1 MPAVGPR
8 EPFSFPLLEAKG
20 RELGGFDARDQRGLL
35 GRAQKIGGAREAG
48 KLRRAEQVDLRG
60 LGRSG
65 EGGFRH
71 RDASRSMREAI
82 AFQRSIPAASPAS
95 ASAPMRSATKTG
107 ARAPC
112 WRSMASAP
120 DRKSTRLN
128 PSH

>member
-71 RDASRSMREAI
+71 RDARRPLREAT
-82 AFQRSIPAASPAS
+82 AFQRPIPAASPAS
-95 ASAPMRSATKTG
+95 ASAPQG
-107 ARAPC
+107 
-112 WRSMASAP
+112 SAP
-120 DRKSTRLN
+120 KTAPRTPWWGLMG
-128 PSH
+128 

>member
-65 EGGFRH
+65 AGGFR
-71 RDASRSMREAI
+71 RGDASRSMREA
-82 AFQRSIPAASPAS
+82 RSEEDKSELKSLMGTSYAV
-95 ASAPMRSATKTG
+95 
-107 ARAPC
+107 C
-112 WRSMASAP
+112 W
-120 DRKSTRLN
+120 
-128 PSH
+128 